1 MKNTIKKAQQ
11 GFTLIELM
19 IVVAIIGILASVAMP
34 AYQQYTKKAKFSE
47 VVLATSGAKLAIEVC
62 VQSGNANCV
71 VPAFVKTNNVE
82 SVVVTTGT
90 GVITATSTT
99 AATTTAQTYILT
111 PSTLS
116 SGQVVWAA
124 TGTCVAESLC
134 DGVAAP
140 AGVTAVSGLTVTVA
154 GAAAGGG

>member
-34 AYQQYTKKAKFSE
+34 AYQNYTKKAKFSE

-71 VPAFVKTNNVE
+71 VPAFVATNNVA

-90 GVITATSTT
+90 GVITATST
-99 AATTTAQTYILT
+99 AATDALTYILT
-111 PSTLS
+111 PHTLT

-124 TGTCVAESLC
+124 TGTCIAESLC
-134 DGVAAP
+134 DGITAP
-140 AGVTAVSGLTVTVA
+140 TGTTAVSGLTVTVA
-154 GAAAGGG
+154 GAGA